1 MKIFNGDLKKI
12 ALQSININYSYL
24 DIQKISESLSEVLPT
39 YYKYGLA
46 ASNDINTILI
56 YLALL
61 YNNCTFLIFDPSVL
75 KNKNNFIKS
84 IGLDNIISH
93 IDLKELDQNNFKKEK
108 INNNNIHFHLY
119 KKELDS
125 KKIRRNEPSILLN
138 TSGSSGIP
146 KIVRIS
152 YQNLISNTIGIIES
166 LNLTCQDKSISTLP
180 LFYTYGLSI
189 LNTHMFSGGTFYIT
203 DKSIIKK
210 SFADELSSF
219 KPTIFSGVPSTY
231 HMLRKMDYFYIKQP
245 FVRKITQAGGALDL
259 GIQKEILEIC
269 SSKKSFYVM
278 YGQTEATA
286 RISCFNL
293 SNFPNKIGSVGLPL
307 RNLSVEIND
316 RDDNSKIGKIF
327 VKGPSITS
335 GYISTFDDLF
345 LEPRTRTLD
354 TGDLGYLDDDG
365 FLFITGR
372 SSRFCKINGKRYN
385 LDVIEKEYNSVNLK
399 KINAVSNDQF
409 LFLFSII
416 PISKKTLK
424 ILGIHPTLIKN
435 ILIKNIPLKA
445 NGKVDYSYLLELAE
459 KILTKK

>member
-1 MKIFNGDLKKI
+1 MKIFKGDLNKI
-12 ALQSININYSYL
+12 ALQSTNINYSYL
-24 DIQKISESLSEVLPT
+24 DIQKISESYSEVFPT

-75 KNKNNFIKS
+75 KNKNNFIQS
-84 IGLDNIISH
+84 IGLDKIISNS
-93 IDLKELDQNNFKKEK
+93 DLKELDQNSFKKEK
-108 INNNNIHFHLY
+108 IINNNFHFYLY
-119 KKELDS
+119 KKELDY

-189 LNTHMFSGGTFYIT
+189 LNTHMYSGGTFYIT
-203 DKSIIKK
+203 DKSVIQK
-210 SFADELSSF
+210 SFAEELSSF

-231 HMLRKMDYFYIKQP
+231 QMLRKMDYSYIKHP
-245 FVRKITQAGGALDL
+245 FIKKITQAGGALDL
-259 GIQKEILEIC
+259 VIQKEILEIC

-293 SNFPNKIGSVGLPL
+293 SNFPHKIGSVGLPL
-307 RNLSVEIND
+307 KNLSLEIKD
-316 RDDNSKIGKIF
+316 RDENSRIGKIF
-327 VKGPSITS
+327 VNGPSITS
-335 GYISTFDDLF
+335 GYISSCDDLF
-345 LEPRTRTLD
+345 LEPRSRTLD

-385 LDVIEKEYNSVNLK
+385 LDVIEREYNSVNLQ
-399 KINAVSNDQF
+399 KINAVSNDKY
-409 LFLFSII
+409 LFLFSFV
-416 PISKKTLK
+416 PIQKQTLK
-424 ILGIHPTLIKN
+424 ILNIHPTLVKN
-435 ILIKNIPLKA
+435 ILIKNIPLKS
-445 NGKVDYSYLLELAE
+445 NGKVDYSNLLELAE
-459 KILTKK
+459 KIIKK